1 MTTNT
6 TINAERIVELSARDG
21 NTVFHHGINNANDL
35 MFLGIYDLHDAYKWY
50 NDHVRSVPH
59 NAIRILRVAQSIW
72 PHTMTWC
79 RNAHVAV
86 HQDGMGRSPM
96 NYKYSAINSKTGR
109 MKLLPKLRKSPIS
122 TNAYARFLRDN
133 INAGSEIWPQ

>member
-35 MFLGIYDLHDAYKWY
+35 MFLGIYDLHGAYKWY

-59 NAIRILRVAQSIW
+59 NAIRVIRVAQTEW
-72 PHTMTWC
+72 PHVINVTTGKHSAM
-79 RNAHVAV
+79 N
-86 HQDGMGRSPM
+86 RS
-96 NYKYSAINSKTGR
+96 TGFF
-109 MKLLPKLRKSPIS
+109 KLLPKLRKNPVS

>member
-59 NAIRILRVAQSIW
+59 NAIRVIRVAQTEW
-72 PHTMTWC
+72 PPTPMRDSLETTSTPDQRSGLNNRPDDGWVAPI
-79 RNAHVAV
+79 RNTLSVGDS
-86 HQDGMGRSPM
+86 Q
-96 NYKYSAINSKTGR
+96 SK
-109 MKLLPKLRKSPIS
+109 
-122 TNAYARFLRDN
+122 
-133 INAGSEIWPQ
+133 